1 MEATTQTEDV
11 MLLDERASVTDTWAT
26 DEVDI
31 TVRRFA
37 VRRRILAVAKHRF
50 ARFGYDRISLQDLAV
65 SAGVGRDELLGH
77 FRDKELLFAAIL
89 DEGWKE
95 LLPRLREV
103 AARSITA
110 HSAML
115 GIFAL
120 MANTL
125 QKDEDFIRLLLV
137 EGRRPGPLDGELG
150 FTIGYRRFLNL
161 CRELVAIGQRDG
173 SFRPNLH
180 PQVAASM
187 LVGALEGMLR
197 DRLVAEQERS
207 VTPYN
212 GSYLMSAFDA
222 LVAALT

>member
-1 MEATTQTEDV
+1 
-11 MLLDERASVTDTWAT
+11 MLLDERTSVTDPWVT
-26 DEVDI
+26 DGVDI

-50 ARFGYDRISLQDLAV
+50 ARFGYEQVLLQQVADSADLDW
-65 SAGVGRDELLGH
+65 DEFLAY
-77 FRDKELLFAAIL
+77 FRDKDQLFTAVL
-89 DEGWKE
+89 DEGWKD
-95 LLPRLREV
+95 LLPRLREI
-103 AARSITA
+103 ASRSITA

-137 EGRRPGPLDGELG
+137 EGRRPSPSSGELNL
-150 FTIGYRRFLNL
+150 TIGYRRFLNL

-173 SFRPNLH
+173 SFSSSCH

-207 VTPYN
+207 ITPYN

-222 LVAALT
+222 LVSALKN